1 MKKLLALL
9 VLALFTAGFVGAETI
24 ESPMYAKALPI
35 QKITSHEKGYR
46 VTYFTAHGDLK
57 TLYIPLEWFYQISDF
72 KTPDGFIKAEIV
84 RGSGPSYP
92 YVEFFWKDGKF
103 HHLRL
108 FVMKNYSDRSWGV
121 VKLGESESL
130 GAKFDPTKAL
140 DLQF

>member
-9 VLALFTAGFVGAETI
+9 VLALFTAGFSAAQSV
-24 ESPMYAKALPI
+24 ESPMYAKSLPI

-46 VTYFTAHGDLK
+46 VTYYTAHGDLK
-57 TLYIPLEWFYQISDF
+57 TLYIPLEWFYQVSDY
-72 KTPDGFIKAEIV
+72 KTADGFVKAEIV
-84 RGSGPSYP
+84 RGSGPAYP
-92 YVEFFWKDGKF
+92 FIQFFWKDGKF

-108 FVMKNYSDRSWGV
+108 YVVKNYADRTWGV
-121 VKLGESESL
+121 VKDGESAAL

>member
-9 VLALFTAGFVGAETI
+9 VFATFLTGMVSAI

-57 TLYIPLEWFYQISDF
+57 TVYIPLEWFSSVGDY
-72 KTPDGFIKAEIV
+72 KTPDGFTKAELF
-84 RGSGPSYP
+84 RGNGDSYP
-92 YVEFFWKDGKF
+92 YMEIFWKDGKF
-103 HHLRL
+103 HHIRL
-108 FVMKNYSDRSWGV
+108 FVRASYTDRSWGV
-121 VKLGESESL
+121 VKEGEGAVL